1 MDREPGGGHT
11 GLSQGFPFPL
21 RSLLEQLK
29 KLQAIVVQSTSKS
42 AQTGTCIA
50 VSGGVSS
57 TLAEGPVGE
66 EGMSRSRALSAGS
79 SMI

>member
-1 MDREPGGGHT
+1 MRA
-11 GLSQGFPFPL
+11 QQNFPFPL

-29 KLQAIVVQSTSKS
+29 KLQAIVVSPQ
-42 AQTGTCIA
+42 QIGTDGA
-50 VSGGVSS
+50 PAWQWWGVSS
-57 TLAEGPVGE
+57 TLAEGLWGR